1 MRLYPVLVVCQVFL
15 VRKIGGADAGKMYA
29 MKVLKKASLKGE
41 GDFQRVSRFRLV
53 RYHCGDNVFT
63 VRDRVRT
70 KMERDILV
78 DVRHPFIVHLEYGVF
93 TAKSKRWLVLL
104 IFLAPIHTQ
113 SHTRVYTHN
122 KDSLGYTHTHS
133 HTCLQSRL
141 HTCTHTITRT
151 AFQTEGKL
159 YLVLEFLRGGD
170 LFTRL
175 SKEVSEPLPIHTISV
190 ICGRVVRAQVFPLQ
204 VMFTEDDVKFY
215 LAELALA
222 LDHLHGLGIVYRDLK
237 PEK

>member
-104 IFLAPIHTQ
+104 IFLAP
-113 SHTRVYTHN
+113 YTHN
-122 KDSLGYTHTHS
+122 HIHA
-133 HTCLQSRL
+133 
-141 HTCTHTITRT
+141 CTHTIKILLATHIHNLIRVCNHASILAHT
-151 AFQTEGKL
+151 QLHKQLFRQKVNYTS
-159 YLVLEFLRGGD
+159 FLSSSAEVIYSPGCLKRSVNPCQ
-170 LFTRL
+170 FTPSLL
-175 SKEVSEPLPIHTISV
+175 SV
-190 ICGRVVRAQVFPLQ
+190 
-204 VMFTEDDVKFY
+204 DVW
-215 LAELALA
+215 
-222 LDHLHGLGIVYRDLK
+222 
-237 PEK
+237 